1 MRPTNPPRY
10 DAPFHWWGPA
20 WGSPIRRGIADLLR
34 DGTLDSG
41 TGAVLWAALTR
52 RRSVVVVAGPSGVGK
67 TTLLTALLD
76 FLPPDTRRLYLRG
89 SFESFAFLSDG
100 GVVPETSVM
109 LINEISPHLPIYLW
123 GPAVARALV
132 AAERGFSLLATAHAA
147 SVAEFVG
154 MFTGSPLRIPAA
166 RVGAFEFVVFLA
178 YTHQSPS
185 GRHVIG
191 VSRLV
196 GRGDGVEFDS
206 HFAPNHDISLEA
218 SPKIPAT
225 LPPWFPER
233 ELAERGLALDHLRHG
248 RVSVLPELPG
258 KPETD
263 S

>member
-10 DAPFHWWGPA
+10 DAPFYWWGPA
-20 WGSPIRRGIADLLR
+20 WDSPIRRGIADLLR

-41 TGAVLWAALTR
+41 TGAVLWAALAR

-100 GVVPETSVM
+100 AVVPEKSVM

-123 GPAVARALV
+123 GPAVARALS

-178 YTHQSPS
+178 YTDQSPS
-185 GRHVIG
+185 GRRVFG

-196 GRGDGVEFDS
+196 GRGDGVAFDS
-206 HFAPNHDISLEA
+206 YSAPRQDISPEL
-218 SPKIPAT
+218 SFKMPAT
-225 LPPWFPER
+225 LPTWFPER
-233 ELAERGLALDHLRHG
+233 ELVERGCALDHLRHG
-248 RVSVLPELPG
+248 RLRVLPELRG
-258 KPETD
+258 EAEVD